1 MFSPKISNIMLSDP
15 RISKL
20 NQASPVPI
28 SLGGEMFEKIKKLK
42 QDDIRCECIITDDI
56 DFEPAQF

>member
-1 MFSPKISNIMLSDP
+1 MLSDR
-15 RISKL
+15 RISKS